1 MHKDNVSL
9 FDYLTMRYHQTVEQH
24 ESALKVFI
32 ELEPHF
38 HILSED
44 QKSMVESMSTGLRN
58 AQSEIKDV
66 N

>member
-1 MHKDNVSL
+1 MHPNNESL

-24 ESALKVFI
+24 ELALKVFI

-38 HILSED
+38 HTLSED

-58 AQSEIKDV
+58 AQSEIQDS

>member
-1 MHKDNVSL
+1 MHQNNESL

-38 HILSED
+38 HTLSED
-44 QKSMVESMSTGLRN
+44 QKAMVQSMSSVLRN
-58 AQSEIKDV
+58 AQSEIKDS

>member
-1 MHKDNVSL
+1 MHPNNESL

-38 HILSED
+38 YTLSDD
-44 QKSMVESMSTGLRN
+44 QKSMVQSMSTGLRN
-58 AQSEIKDV
+58 AQSEIKDS

>member
-1 MHKDNVSL
+1 MHQNNESL

-38 HILSED
+38 HTLSED

-58 AQSEIKDV
+58 AQSEIQDS